1 MLNNEMNTLF
11 AEGGM
16 NQQGGTK
23 DPVSGNDVPPGA
35 LQSEV
40 RDDISAKL
48 SEGEFVI
55 PADVVRYIGLERLMK
70 IRDEAKAGLARMD
83 EIGQMGNSDQV
94 NNPEAL
100 HGDEFGQEIDDIIS
114 EVDKEGGGEG
124 NFAVGGAVVVPP
136 ADKDL
141 LAKYG
146 INRTA
151 ITNSAIDVR
160 VLKNDAGQ
168 TMYMTYFNGKPA
180 SAIPSGYKETTDAYT
195 TATKTET
202 KTDTKTDTKADTT
215 STGDSGGTGGG
226 DGGGTTEGGASVGTS
241 SGISGT
247 SIGNS
252 AIGIA
257 VGAVANAIDGMLGV
271 TNDAVSVSDTVA
283 SPSDAAASA
292 DADGIGS
299 TEGSGNDGGNDGAG
313 EGSSG
318 TSGASAGDSGSGDS
332 GGDGGGLAKG
342 GLVTKRSKKSKK

>member
-40 RDDISAKL
+40 RDDIPAKL

-70 IRDEAKAGLARMD
+70 LRDEAKAGLARMA

-94 NNPEAL
+94 ENPEAL
-100 HGDEFGQEIDDIIS
+100 HGDEFGQEIDDIMS
-114 EVDKEGGGEG
+114 EVDKEGGHY
-124 NFAVGGAVVVPP
+124 AAGGIVSVPP
-136 ADKDL
+136 ADKDI

-151 ITNSAIDVR
+151 ITNPAIDVR
-160 VLKNDAGQ
+160 VLENATGQ
-168 TMYMTYFNGKPA
+168 KMYMTYFNGQPSA
-180 SAIPSGYKETTDAYT
+180 AIPAGYKESAAPYS
-195 TATKTET
+195 APVY
-202 KTDTKTDTKADTT
+202 KADTT
-215 STGDSGGTGGG
+215 VNQTKTADTTATGSSNMDLTGGG
-226 DGGGTTEGGASVGTS
+226 GPGNDSSGGASVSTGQ
-241 SGISGT
+241 GIGASP
-247 SIGNS
+247 
-252 AIGIA
+252 IGIA
-257 VGAVANAIDGMLGV
+257 IGAIANAISNNTTM
-271 TNDAVSVSDTVA
+271 NDVPVVDMSPVSEDSNT
-283 SPSDAAASA
+283 

-299 TEGSGNDGGNDGAG
+299 TVGSGNDGGDDGAG
-313 EGSSG
+313 EGSTG
-318 TSGASAGDSGSGDS
+318 TTGASAGDSGTGD
-332 GGDGGGLAKG
+332 GGDGSAFAKG

>member
-215 STGDSGGTGGG
+215 ATGDSGGTGGG

-257 VGAVANAIDGMLGV
+257 IGMAANAISGIVSNDTDTSVAV
-271 TNDAVSVSDTVA
+271 TDAVA
-283 SPSDAAASA
+283 STDSDAA
-292 DADGIGS
+292 DGDGLGT

>member
-1 MLNNEMNTLF
+1 MNNLF

-35 LQSEV
+35 LQNEV
-40 RDDISAKL
+40 RDDIPAKL

-70 IRDEAKAGLARMD
+70 IRDEAKAGLARMN

-215 STGDSGGTGGG
+215 ATGDSGGTGGG

-252 AIGIA
+252 ALGIA
-257 VGAVANAIDGMLGV
+257 IGMAANAISGIVSNDTDTSVAV
-271 TNDAVSVSDTVA
+271 TDAVA
-283 SPSDAAASA
+283 STDSDAA
-292 DADGIGS
+292 DGDGLGT

-332 GGDGGGLAKG
+332 GGDGGNLAKG